1 MPKLYEALADAFLA
15 EGVDTQFVLMGDG
28 NMHWS
33 TAFAKLPGV
42 QSVHVRHEHSTVAAA
57 TAYNVAT
64 GKVAVA
70 SVTCGPG
77 ITQLMTALPAAV
89 RARLPMVVFAGEAP
103 INAKFYNQ
111 AIDQAPLVTATGAH
125 YIAAHSLPRM
135 MDYVREAFHIAKSER
150 QPVVLG
156 IPYDLQ
162 KVEHMANQPYETSE
176 MYQPKVGRMH
186 PDPEVVAEAVERL
199 AAAKRPIIL
208 GGRGVLRSGAREALV
223 KLADRCGALLSNT
236 LPARGLF
243 HDHPFGLGITGSYFT
258 ALGRETYESADVVLA
273 VGTSLSYYVGGGHFW
288 PKAYKIQLDDAPRGL
303 RDGLKAADLYVKADA
318 LAGVEAILAGLD
330 KKLGAGKPTAASI
343 RTKELAHRIAT
354 EPADPMAF
362 DIEPG
367 VLDPR
372 EVIRALDDVIPKDWD
387 IVVGGGH
394 QAYFNAQMRGRP
406 AERYTTIREFGAVG
420 NGLSYALGV
429 AAARRQ
435 GRDGK
440 VVLFEGDGGLLFNI
454 QELETHQAARVAHPD
469 LRDERRRLRLG
480 IPQAARRR
488 HRRQPGGVR
497 PDGAGKHCPRLRPAR
512 PRDPRCVGDPE
523 AVRRLRR
530 AGRNRTVEHPDLR
543 PGHGAGDPP
552 DHQARPREY
561 VRGSS
566 GSALLVAKEAL
577 PSAR

>member
-1 MPKLYEALADAFLA
+1 MPKLYEALAEAFLA

-42 QSVHVRHEHSTVAAA
+42 HTVHVRHEHVTVAAA

-64 GKVAVA
+64 NKVAVA

-77 ITQLMTALPAAV
+77 VTQLMTALPAAV

-111 AIDQAPLVTATGAH
+111 NIDQAPLVTATGAH
-125 YIAAHSLPRM
+125 YIAAHSVPRM
-135 MDYVREAFHIAKSER
+135 MDYVREAFHIAKDER
-150 QPVVLG
+150 RPVVLG

-162 KVEHMANQPYETSE
+162 KVEHMSNQPYETSA

-199 AAAKRPIIL
+199 AAAKRPIVL
-208 GGRGVLRSGAREALV
+208 GGRGVLWSGARDAV
-223 KLADRCGALLSNT
+223 IKLADRCGALLSNT

-258 ALGRETYESADVVLA
+258 ALGREMYESADVVLA

-303 RDGLKAADLYVKADA
+303 RDGLKAADLYVRSDA
-318 LAGVEAILAGLD
+318 LIGVEAILAGLD
-330 KKLGAGKPTAASI
+330 KKLGVGKPTAAAI
-343 RTKELAHRIAT
+343 RTRELAHRIAT
-354 EPADPMAF
+354 EPADSMPF

-372 EVIRALDDVIPKDWD
+372 EAIRAIDAVVPKAWD

-435 GRDGK
+435 GREGK
-440 VVLFEGDGGLLFNI
+440 VVLFEGDGGLLFHI
-454 QELETHQAARVAHPD
+454 QELETLKRQGYRILICAMNDGGYGSEFHKLRADGIDDSLAVFGRPALEKIARGFD
-469 LRDERRRLRLG
+469 LRGNEIRDVSV
-480 IPQAARRR
+480 IPKLFADFVAQGESEVWNIQISDQVTAPVI
-488 HRRQPGGVR
+488 RQTIKR
-497 PDGAGKHCPRLRPAR
+497 
-512 PRDPRCVGDPE
+512 
-523 AVRRLRR
+523 
-530 AGRNRTVEHPDLR
+530 
-543 PGHGAGDPP
+543 GHGNM
-552 DHQARPREY
+552 
-561 VRGSS
+561 
-566 GSALLVAKEAL
+566 
-577 PSAR
+577 